1 MKCPNCGN
9 EIPDGKLYCENCGHE
24 IHIVPEFD
32 SVQEKISENMTEI
45 TEAIKRQE
53 QIDAAKQK
61 VLEEKEARHRHLIH
75 ILIALLVTSVSV
87 GALIIFFLYSRIN
100 SKSYYVGEAYKASA
114 AGDYDKSVEM
124 INKALAI
131 SEKNGDKDIDLV
143 IQKADY
149 QNRGGRIDAAITTL
163 TPYLNDTALSDDD
176 EVSVYGKVVD
186 IYTSA
191 GNYLEIA
198 TLLDK
203 CSNQK
208 VTDSF
213 RDYMISDPVFDIPSG
228 DYDDIVYI
236 SINSSCNGSIFYTTD
251 GTTPTTSSHLYNK
264 PIELTDGEFSVSA
277 IAVNRYGVS
286 SGVTSGQYIV
296 GVSIPD
302 APEVTTESG
311 SYTSP
316 TLIYVEEPE
325 KGEVYYTTDGT
336 DPTTDSEMYTA
347 PISMPVGSSTYRFAV
362 ITDDEVSSEIVTY
375 TYNYS
380 PSSSLSKNDGPNYI
394 IVALIRNGELA
405 ATDGTITGST
415 SKYSYSYVK
424 TNQIGSYGNF
434 YIYSETI
441 TDING
446 NSASTG
452 RSFAV
457 NLTNFTVNIFDERNG
472 TLSQLG

>member
-1 MKCPNCGN
+1 M
-9 EIPDGKLYCENCGHE
+9 
-24 IHIVPEFD
+24 
-32 SVQEKISENMTEI
+32 
-45 TEAIKRQE
+45 
-53 QIDAAKQK
+53 
-61 VLEEKEARHRHLIH
+61 
-75 ILIALLVTSVSV
+75 IA
-87 GALIIFFLYSRIN
+87 
-100 SKSYYVGEAYKASA
+100 
-114 AGDYDKSVEM
+114 
-124 INKALAI
+124 
-131 SEKNGDKDIDLV
+131 
-143 IQKADY
+143 
-149 QNRGGRIDAAITTL
+149 
-163 TPYLNDTALSDDD
+163 
-176 EVSVYGKVVD
+176 
-186 IYTSA
+186 
-191 GNYLEIA
+191 
-198 TLLDK
+198 
-203 CSNQK
+203 
-208 VTDSF
+208 
-213 RDYMISDPVFDIPSG
+213 DPMFDIPSG
-228 DYDDIVYI
+228 DYDDMVYI
-236 SINSSCNGSIFYTTD
+236 SISSSCNGSIFYTTD